1 MRYSSINYVV
11 VGAFVIAMIVALV
24 GAVAVLTGRTGAV
37 DRYYTVYSNVTGVK
51 FGTQVIYEGYPIG
64 QVETVTPEQKKGRM
78 EFRVDF
84 SIKEGWRIPE
94 DSQIEIAAPSL
105 LSSVA
110 LQIHAGVSADAL
122 EPDARVNSRNASSVF
137 GAVSS
142 LADQVARVIETDA
155 KPLITEVTQTFKEL
169 KRFISEDGNMLASNA
184 KDLLGDSKILI
195 RDLQQRIPGIT
206 NNIETFA
213 TNMTKASIEVRKMV
227 SPQNRDL
234 VDDILAQMNDATNK
248 FDDVLT
254 TMDKVLEDI
263 DRLAVDP
270 KADIDTILGESR
282 YVIESVSRH
291 IDSINQ
297 NMESAARNMNE
308 FSRQIRANPGLLL
321 GSSPQPDNAR

>member
-11 VGAFVIAMIVALV
+11 VGAFVIAMIVAVV

-84 SIKEGWRIPE
+84 SIEEGWRIPE

-234 VDDILAQMNDATNK
+234 VDGILAQMNDATNK

>member
-11 VGAFVIAMIVALV
+11 VGAFVIAMIVAVV

-234 VDDILAQMNDATNK
+234 VDGILAQMNDATNK

>member
-11 VGAFVIAMIVALV
+11 VGAFVIAMIVAVV

-122 EPDARVNSRNASSVF
+122 EPDARVNYEMHQVF
-137 GAVSS
+137 
-142 LADQVARVIETDA
+142 
-155 KPLITEVTQTFKEL
+155 
-169 KRFISEDGNMLASNA
+169 
-184 KDLLGDSKILI
+184 
-195 RDLQQRIPGIT
+195 
-206 NNIETFA
+206 
-213 TNMTKASIEVRKMV
+213 
-227 SPQNRDL
+227 L
-234 VDDILAQMNDATNK
+234 VPY
-248 FDDVLT
+248 
-254 TMDKVLEDI
+254 
-263 DRLAVDP
+263 R
-270 KADIDTILGESR
+270 R
-282 YVIESVSRH
+282 
-291 IDSINQ
+291 
-297 NMESAARNMNE
+297 
-308 FSRQIRANPGLLL
+308 
-321 GSSPQPDNAR
+321 